1 MSNVAQGPGS
11 SSEDSISEA
20 AQALAAEWDWIFHVV
35 QPFRAVDEGFEKA
48 QAVECSSRAQAI
60 SRAKQMS
67 KVYGGAVAFIRP
79 SSLGKYGPA
88 LLLGKFGNVPDDPLA
103 KRWGWGPTEG

>member
-1 MSNVAQGPGS
+1 MSTAAQGPTS
-11 SSEDSISEA
+11 SPDDFATEA
-20 AQALAAEWDWIFHVV
+20 EQALTAKWTWIFYVV
-35 QPFRAVDEGFEKA
+35 QPFCADEEGFELA

-79 SSLGKYGPA
+79 ASQDKYGPA
-88 LLLGKFGNVPDDPLA
+88 LLLGKFGNVPDDPLS

>member
-1 MSNVAQGPGS
+1 MSTAAQGPTS
-11 SSEDSISEA
+11 ASDDSATEA
-20 AQALAAEWDWIFHVV
+20 GQALTASDWIFYVA
-35 QPFRAVDEGFEKA
+35 QAFRAVDGDFELA
-48 QAVECSSRAQAI
+48 PVVECSSRAQAI

-79 SSLGKYGPA
+79 ASQDKYGSA
-88 LLLGKFGNVPDDPLA
+88 LLLGKFGSVPDDPLS